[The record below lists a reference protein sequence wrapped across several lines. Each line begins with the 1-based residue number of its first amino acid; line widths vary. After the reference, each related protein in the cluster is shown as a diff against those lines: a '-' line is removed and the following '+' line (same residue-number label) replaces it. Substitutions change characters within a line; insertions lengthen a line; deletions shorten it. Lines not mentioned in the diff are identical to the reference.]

1 MQQLVFT
8 DVPAKAL
15 NELIVDMRP
24 ASVFVLADSNSRR
37 IVLPRLVLE
46 SPETASART
55 IEIPAG
61 DDHKN
66 LDSLASVWKE
76 LSDGGA
82 TRKSLLVNVGGGVVT
97 DLGGFAAATFKRG
110 IRFINVPTTLL
121 GAVDAAVG
129 GKTGINFRGLKNEI
143 GAFREADAVVI
154 STAFFNTLP
163 ASEVLSGYAEMLK
176 HGLLEGKKELA
187 QLLDFDVAANADS
200 RELLELLELSVGVKS
215 EIVASDP
222 TERGRRKA
230 LNLGHT
236 IGHALESLAMEKGHP
251 VAHGY
256 AVAWG
261 LVGELVLS
269 HLITGFP
276 SLILH
281 SVSTYIKENYGAP
294 AITCDDYPRLLAL
307 MAHDK
312 KNATPADINFTL
324 LRAPGQVEI
333 NHTATPDQIR
343 TALDILRDL
352 LGA

>member
-1 MQQLVFT
+1 MQHPVFT
-8 DVPAKAL
+8 DAPAKAL
-15 NELIVDMRP
+15 NELISDSHP
-24 ASVFVLADSNSRR
+24 SSVFVLVDTNTRQL
-37 IVLPRLVLE
+37 VLPRLVEE
-46 SPETASART
+46 SPEMASARI

-82 TRKSLLVNVGGGVVT
+82 TRRSLLVNVGGGVVT
-97 DLGGFAAATFKRG
+97 DLGGFAATTFKRG
-110 IRFINVPTTLL
+110 VRFINVPTTLL

-143 GAFREADAVVI
+143 GAFIEADAVVI

-163 ASEVLSGYAEMLK
+163 ATEVLSGYAEMLK
-176 HGLLEGKKELA
+176 HGLLEGEKELA
-187 QLLDFDVAANADS
+187 QLLNFDVVGKSDS
-200 RELLELLELSVGVKS
+200 REMLDLLELSVCVKS

-222 TERGRRKA
+222 TEKGKRKA

-251 VAHGY
+251 VPHGY

-261 LVGELVLS
+261 LVGESVLS
-269 HLITGFP
+269 HLILRFP
-276 SLILH
+276 SSVLH
-281 SVSTYIKENYGAP
+281 MVSDYIKENYGAP
-294 AITCDDYPRLLAL
+294 DVTCDNYPRLLAL

-312 KNATPADINFTL
+312 KNATPDAINFTL
-324 LRAPGQVEI
+324 LRRPGEIEI
-333 NHTATPDQIR
+333 NHTATADQIR

-352 LGA
+352 LGI

>member
-1 MQQLVFT
+1 MQQPVFT
-8 DVPAKAL
+8 DAPAKVL
-15 NELIVDMRP
+15 NEIILDLHP
-24 ASVFVLADSNSRR
+24 SSVFVLADSNTRR
-37 IVLPRLVLE
+37 IVLPRLVEE
-46 SPETASART
+46 SPEMASAR
-55 IEIPAG
+55 IIGIPAG

-66 LDSLASVWKE
+66 LDSLASVWKK

-110 IRFINVPTTLL
+110 MRFVNVPTTLL

-129 GKTGINFRGLKNEI
+129 GKTGINFHGLKNEI

-154 STAFFNTLP
+154 STAFFCTLP
-163 ASEVLSGYAEMLK
+163 SSEVLSGYAEMLK
-176 HGLLEGKKELA
+176 HGLLEGEKELA
-187 QLLDFDVAANADS
+187 QLLNFDVAGKSDS
-200 RELLELLELSVGVKS
+200 SEMLDLLELSVGIKS

-222 TERGRRKA
+222 TEKGKRKA

-236 IGHALESLAMEKGHP
+236 IGHALESLAMEKGQP
-251 VAHGY
+251 VPHGY

-269 HLITGFP
+269 HLILRFP
-276 SLILH
+276 STVLH
-281 SVSTYIKENYGAP
+281 SVSDYIKENYGAP
-294 AITCDDYPRLLAL
+294 DITCDDYPRLLAL

-312 KNATPADINFTL
+312 KNVTPDAINFTL
-324 LRAPGQVEI
+324 LRRPGEIEI
-333 NHTATPDQIR
+333 NHTATTDQIR

-352 LGA
+352 LGL